1 MTIGF
6 DVEDTVES
14 AAKPKRRN
22 RERLYVADA
31 SVSATAL
38 EGRLAVLLS
47 DSEPEKKREAVLSV
61 QNHVTKAREAAAGHA
76 PRTSWLSRTAK
87 GALIEAAY
95 LNYHAARVV
104 AVEVMDQAQLRAELP
119 GAVAR
124 TRRYLDRDDPR
135 RSLAERLLQTKGYLE
150 PAAVRSVLEAGYEAA
165 DNHHRA
171 IRGFRNIIYVA
182 LAGILLLLVVV
193 AVLVTKN
200 PDALPFC
207 FSPQEAA
214 QATVAVQAVEGGDPQ
229 PEQATGTGVQ
239 VYCPTGSGTDR
250 QPSPLDIWVVL
261 GMGTIGG
268 SLASMVSIR
277 NMTASTSPYD
287 VPVALSRLK
296 VPAGALTAMIGL
308 IALRGGFVPGLSE
321 LDSQQQIIAYA
332 LVFGYAQQ
340 LATGF
345 LDQRAQKL
353 QETDV
358 APVPTSNGLNGGGTP
373 SGPGG
378 PGDDGR
384 PPESTAVATT

>member
-1 MTIGF
+1 M
-6 DVEDTVES
+6 
-14 AAKPKRRN
+14 PCKRWK
-22 RERLYVADA
+22 V
-31 SVSATAL
+31 
-38 EGRLAVLLS
+38 
-47 DSEPEKKREAVLSV
+47 
-61 QNHVTKAREAAAGHA
+61 
-76 PRTSWLSRTAK
+76 
-87 GALIEAAY
+87 
-95 LNYHAARVV
+95 
-104 AVEVMDQAQLRAELP
+104 
-119 GAVAR
+119 
-124 TRRYLDRDDPR
+124 
-135 RSLAERLLQTKGYLE
+135 
-150 PAAVRSVLEAGYEAA
+150 
-165 DNHHRA
+165 
-171 IRGFRNIIYVA
+171 
-182 LAGILLLLVVV
+182 GI
-193 AVLVTKN
+193 A
-200 PDALPFC
+200 
-207 FSPQEAA
+207 
-214 QATVAVQAVEGGDPQ
+214 Q

-358 APVPTSNGLNGGGTP
+358 APVPTSNGLNGGGTTHRAP
-373 SGPGG
+373 VGRAMTVARPSPRRWPPPSAGSSAPGASYGGGASTSGPRET
-378 PGDDGR
+378 PCAPSACTPSPSASR
-384 PPESTAVATT
+384 PWS